1 MFLNNTEL
9 SKECSVVTEWTYW
22 LAARFLE
29 KIRDTPVDSELAERL
44 VGELQLSQSSANYL
58 FNFAELKLSDLCL
71 RSKTRLSS
79 LYFQVQHKVGSR
91 SLYLFLE
98 AIKER
103 LERVYLIVLEE
114 RLDSTDT
121 EPCSRTTI
129 SLCQLREEIKFCLSS
144 TLHLDTYLEALQNR
158 FDAEC
163 SKVPYF
169 APLLLKKLADEVDIF
184 KSIEQ
189 LEKAVGI
196 SLNHWTSLTFNQT
209 KILQSQILERLY
221 PISLVVYKQSQ
232 QVLSVAP
239 PNLDVVNLDITRQR
253 SRTIRAIV

>member
-29 KIRDTPVDSELAERL
+29 KIRDIPVDSELAERL
-44 VGELQLSQSSANYL
+44 LGELCLCESSNYL
-58 FNFAELKLSDLCL
+58 FKFAQLNLNNLC
-71 RSKTRLSS
+71 SQSQARLSS
-79 LYFQVQHKVGSR
+79 TYFQVQHKAGSR
-91 SLYLFLE
+91 SLYLFLL

-103 LERVYLIVLEE
+103 LEKVYIAALEE
-114 RLDSTDT
+114 RLNSTDT
-121 EPCSRTTI
+121 ELCNRA
-129 SLCQLREEIKFCLSS
+129 SLILYQLREEIKFCLS
-144 TLHLDTYLEALQNR
+144 TTIHLDTYLEVLQNR
-158 FDAEC
+158 FQAKC
-163 SKVPYF
+163 PKVPYF
-169 APLLLKKLADEVDIF
+169 APLLLKKLADEVEVF

-189 LEKAVGI
+189 LEKAVKF
-196 SLNHWTSLTFNQT
+196 SLNQWTGLNYSQT

-239 PNLDVVNLDITRQR
+239 PNFDVVDFNITRQR
-253 SRTIRAIV
+253 SRTIRAVF